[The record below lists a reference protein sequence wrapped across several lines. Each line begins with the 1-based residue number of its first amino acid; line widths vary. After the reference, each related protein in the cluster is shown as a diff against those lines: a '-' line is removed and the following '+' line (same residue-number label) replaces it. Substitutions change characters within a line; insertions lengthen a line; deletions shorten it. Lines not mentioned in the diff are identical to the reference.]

1 MTINDLQA
9 NNLSRNDVHFDILH
23 GVCRVATFYKG
34 YTKGT
39 PRVHQGYT
47 KGTLKRMDI
56 VIRCVTKV
64 YEVHICVKTV
74 CVKGVNPFSL

>member
-39 PRVHQGYT
+39 LRVHSRGW
-47 KGTLKRMDI
+47 TL
-56 VIRCVTKV
+56 
-64 YEVHICVKTV
+64 
-74 CVKGVNPFSL
+74 